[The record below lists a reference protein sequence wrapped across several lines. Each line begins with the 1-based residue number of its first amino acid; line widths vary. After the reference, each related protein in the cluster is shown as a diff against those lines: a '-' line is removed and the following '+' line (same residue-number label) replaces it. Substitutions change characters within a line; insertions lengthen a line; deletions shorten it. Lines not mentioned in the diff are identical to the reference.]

1 MLENSSTSTLSKIN
15 LFFQTAKLLHY
26 RKRDLIFHAED
37 MSLDIFYIKSGYL
50 RVYRISEQGEEL
62 TLTILKP
69 GDFFPL
75 TYGMQ
80 GTTIPYYLEA
90 ITALELWKAPQE
102 RFIAFIKANPDVL
115 YDLTS
120 QIMVRF
126 DGVLTRIEYLIFSN
140 AYIKVATTLLI
151 CAKKFG
157 EYNGRDIVVQVP
169 LTHRDIST
177 FVGITRE
184 TTSLEIK
191 KLEKKG
197 YLGKKGRLFVIK
209 EMKALEEEIYLA
221 TSESVSLNYS
231 L

>member
-1 MLENSSTSTLSKIN
+1 MFKQPHLTTLSK
-15 LFFQTAKLLHY
+15 LEQFFKTARLLHY
-26 RKRDLIFHAED
+26 KKRDIIQQAHD
-37 MSLDIFYIKSGYL
+37 TTSSVFYIKSGYL

-62 TLTILKP
+62 TVTILKP

-75 TYGMQ
+75 TYGISM
-80 GTTIPYYLEA
+80 TSNPYYLEA
-90 ITALELWKAPQE
+90 ITSLELWKAQQE
-102 RFIAFIKANPDVL
+102 LFLAFVKSNPDVL

-120 QIMVRF
+120 RILIKF
-126 DGVLTRIEYLIFSN
+126 DGALSRIEYLIFSN

-157 EYNGRDIVVQVP
+157 EPIDESVVVQVP
-169 LTHRDIST
+169 LTHHDIAT
-177 FVGITRE
+177 LVGITRE

-197 YLGKKGRLFVIK
+197 YLGKKGKLFVIK
-209 EMKALEEEIYLA
+209 NIKQLEEEIYLA
-221 TSESVSLNYS
+221 TQEKTPINYS